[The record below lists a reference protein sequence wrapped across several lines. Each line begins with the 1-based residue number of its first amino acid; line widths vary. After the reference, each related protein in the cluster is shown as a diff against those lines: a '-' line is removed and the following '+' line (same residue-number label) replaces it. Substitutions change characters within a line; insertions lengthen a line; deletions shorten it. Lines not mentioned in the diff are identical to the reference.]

1 LAAICLV
8 GTFLCLSGN
17 SPFGDLLSLK
27 AKKEHKIKLR
37 YYLAMDKS
45 FSPSWSGS
53 DVLKLGLGDN
63 DLVRTS
69 SLKTPHVFGVRINED
84 DQL

>member
-1 LAAICLV
+1 
-8 GTFLCLSGN
+8 
-17 SPFGDLLSLK
+17 
-27 AKKEHKIKLR
+27 
-37 YYLAMDKS
+37 MDKS